1 VHAKI
6 FAVSF
11 AACGL
16 FLAAIISVLNGSDL
30 FSSFKRGVGALVIF
44 WIVGYFLG
52 AILSRIVS
60 EKQPASSKHR
70 EGT

>member
-16 FLAAIISVLNGSDL
+16 FLASIISVLNGADL
-30 FSSFKRGVGALVIF
+30 FSSFKRGVSALVVF
-44 WIVGYFLG
+44 WIAGYFLG
-52 AILSRIVS
+52 AVLSRILN
-60 EKQPASSKHR
+60 EKKIVSSKHS
-70 EGT
+70 EGS